1 MEKGFKFSTY
11 ATWWIR
17 QAISRALADQARTIR
32 IPVHMVETLS
42 KYNKARKRLLE
53 ALGREGLPEEVAAEM
68 GIKVEKVHHLMK
80 IYQRVISL
88 ETPVGDDGGDASL
101 LIQFIKDEKTISP
114 SVQAARVLLKE
125 KLKEILDDLTERE
138 REILSMRFGL
148 EDGVTHTLEE
158 VGQVFGVT
166 RERIRQ
172 IQAKS
177 LEKIRKHEGLK
188 KLEGY

>member
-1 MEKGFKFSTY
+1 
-11 ATWWIR
+11 
-17 QAISRALADQARTIR
+17 
-32 IPVHMVETLS
+32 
-42 KYNKARKRLLE
+42 
-53 ALGREGLPEEVAAEM
+53 
-68 GIKVEKVHHLMK
+68 MK

-88 ETPVGDDGGDASL
+88 ETPVGDDGNDASL
-101 LIQFIKDEKTISP
+101 LIQFIKDEKTTPP

-125 KLKEILDDLTERE
+125 RLGEILSDLTERE
-138 REILSMRFGL
+138 RKILSMRFGL
-148 EDGVTHTLEE
+148 KDGVTHTLEE

-177 LEKIRKHEGLK
+177 LEKIRKHQALK

>member
-1 MEKGFKFSTY
+1 
-11 ATWWIR
+11 
-17 QAISRALADQARTIR
+17 
-32 IPVHMVETLS
+32 
-42 KYNKARKRLLE
+42 
-53 ALGREGLPEEVAAEM
+53 
-68 GIKVEKVHHLMK
+68 MK

-88 ETPVGDDGGDASL
+88 ETPVGDDGNDASL

-114 SVQAARVLLKE
+114 SVEAARVLLKE
-125 KLKEILDDLTERE
+125 RLGEILGDLTDRE
-138 REILSMRFGL
+138 RKILSMRFGL
-148 EDGVTHTLEE
+148 KDGVTHTLEE

-177 LEKIRKHEGLK
+177 LEKIRKHRSLN